1 MLPCAATPSLGAAAV
16 FIFIGISMHFIFCRQ
31 RNSRVMKFLPSDSAL
46 TIAIGANNQ
55 QVLWMLP
62 NESQL
67 DEEGV
72 AIVRLVV
79 AARCGNSKST
89 AVRFFNWIFL
99 STAETTPFLLYP
111 SYTA

>member
-1 MLPCAATPSLGAAAV
+1 MEFQSNE
-16 FIFIGISMHFIFCRQ
+16 
-31 RNSRVMKFLPSDSAL
+31 NSPSDSAL

-79 AARCGNSKST
+79 AARCGNGKST
-89 AVRFFNWIFL
+89 AVRFSIGFF
-99 STAETTPFLLYP
+99 
-111 SYTA
+111 

>member
-1 MLPCAATPSLGAAAV
+1 
-16 FIFIGISMHFIFCRQ
+16 
-31 RNSRVMKFLPSDSAL
+31 
-46 TIAIGANNQ
+46 
-55 QVLWMLP
+55 MLP

-99 STAETTPFLLYP
+99 SMRRTAETTPFLLYP
-111 SYTA
+111 SYSVGHSSLESPSSQQAVITLATTTDLTINILRRPYR